1 VRIEAAGVIG
11 AHDTQPW
18 SDGPSAYCAR
28 VDKPT
33 TAAAYLAAAP
43 KDKRTALARL
53 RRVIKAAAP
62 KAREGL
68 SYGIVVYKYE
78 EKPLI
83 YIGYAADHCAVYG
96 YSSFIHAHPEL
107 FKDFKQ
113 TKGSVHFTPEH
124 PIPDR
129 TITRMV
135 RAHMKEIDQRRATTY
150 AKTKRVAS
158 ASR

>member
-1 VRIEAAGVIG
+1 MAE
-11 AHDTQPW
+11 
-18 SDGPSAYCAR
+18 
-28 VDKPT
+28 PT
-33 TAAAYLAAAP
+33 SAAAYVAGAP

-53 RRVIKAAAP
+53 RKLIKAAAP
-62 KAREGL
+62 KAHEGL
-68 SYGIVVYKYE
+68 SYGIVAYKYA

-83 YIGYAADHCAVYG
+83 YIGYAGDHCAVYG
-96 YSSFIHAHPEL
+96 YSSFVHAHPEL

-129 TITRMV
+129 TITRMI
-135 RAHMKEIDQRRATTY
+135 RARMKEIEEKSATTY
-150 AKTKRVAS
+150 AKTRRAAS